1 MGGEEAKARQYGA
14 RVSRT
19 CAFLSLTLLPQLAT
33 GADWHNCKKTDY
45 VLMSFP
51 EPHGKGWPTKFSFEE
66 WGGDTTNVFGAE
78 LDGYVRVDI
87 AV

>member
-1 MGGEEAKARQYGA
+1 MGGEEANARQYGA
-14 RVSRT
+14 RMSRT
-19 CAFLSLTLLPQLAT
+19 CAFLSLTLLPQLAA
-33 GADWHNCKKTDY
+33 GGVWRNCEETDY

-51 EPHGKGWPTKFSFEE
+51 EPHGKGWPTGLSTT
-66 WGGDTTNVFGAE
+66 WGRDTTKLNGAE